1 MSDLRS
7 SSHSTGG
14 LTKARI
20 EALADG
26 VFAIAMTLL
35 VLDLKVPSVDHANP
49 GLLLPALLA
58 QWPKYFSY
66 VISFFMLG
74 IYWIG
79 HHNQFHVIRRSDRG
93 FLWINLLY
101 FMTISLLPFST
112 ALLGEY
118 SDTRIALIIY
128 GGNLAV
134 ISTVLYWHWYY
145 ATHNYRLIDSDID
158 PQIVTLAARRI
169 FTGVIVY
176 LFAISV
182 SFLSVSM
189 SLVVYLVAPLIF
201 LLPGKIDR
209 FWR

>member
-1 MSDLRS
+1 MSDPRS
-7 SSHSTGG
+7 FSHSAGG

-35 VLDLKVPSVDHANP
+35 VLDLKVPNISHANP
-49 GLLLPALLA
+49 DQLLPALLA
-58 QWPKYFSY
+58 QWPKYISY
-66 VISFFMLG
+66 AISFFMLG

-93 FLWINLLY
+93 FLWINILY
-101 FMTISLLPFST
+101 LMTISLLPFST

-118 SDTRIALIIY
+118 PGTRIALIIY

-134 ISTVLYWHWYY
+134 ISLVLYWHWFY
-145 ATHNYRLIDSDID
+145 ATHHHRLIDSDTD
-158 PQIVTLAARRI
+158 PRIVTLATRRI
-169 FTGVIVY
+169 LTGVIVY
-176 LFAISV
+176 LFAISASFV
-182 SFLSVSM
+182 SVTT
-189 SLVVYLVAPLIF
+189 SLVIYLAAPLIF
-201 LLPGKIDR
+201 LLPGKVDR

>member
-1 MSDLRS
+1 MSE
-7 SSHSTGG
+7 SHSPSNAASG
-14 LTKARI
+14 LTKSRI

-35 VLDLKVPSVDHANP
+35 VLELKVPNIDRVHPDQ
-49 GLLLPALLA
+49 LLPALVA
-58 QWPKYFSY
+58 QWPKYISY

-93 FLWINLLY
+93 FLWINILY
-101 FMTISLLPFST
+101 LMTISLLPFST

-118 SDTRIALIIY
+118 PGTRIALIIY

-134 ISTVLYWHWYY
+134 IGLVLYWHWYY

-158 PQIVTLAARRI
+158 PQIITLVARRI
-169 FTGVIVY
+169 LSGVIIY

-182 SFLSVSM
+182 SFMSVTM
-189 SLVVYLVAPLIF
+189 SLVIYLVAPLIF
-201 LLPGKIDR
+201 LLPGKVDR

>member
-1 MSDLRS
+1 MSDLHS

-35 VLDLKVPSVDHANP
+35 VLDLKVPSIGAENTDQ
-49 GLLLPALLA
+49 LLPALFA
-58 QWPKYFSY
+58 QWPKYISY
-66 VISFFMLG
+66 LISFFMLG

-93 FLWINLLY
+93 FLWINILY
-101 FMTISLLPFST
+101 LMTISLLPFST
-112 ALLGEY
+112 ALLGAY
-118 SDTRIALIIY
+118 PSTRIALIIY

-134 ISTVLYWHWYY
+134 IGSVLYWHWYY
-145 ATHNYRLIDSDID
+145 ATHNYRLIDPDID

-169 FTGVIVY
+169 LTGVIIY
-176 LFAISV
+176 LFAISA
-182 SFLSVSM
+182 SFISVTM
-189 SLVVYLVAPLIF
+189 SLVIYLVAPLIF
-201 LLPGKIDR
+201 LIPGKIDR
-209 FWR
+209 LWR

>member
-1 MSDLRS
+1 MSDPRS
-7 SSHSTGG
+7 SPHADGG
-14 LTKARI
+14 LAKARI

-35 VLDLKVPSVDHANP
+35 VLDLKVPNIGSANP
-49 GLLLPALLA
+49 DRLLPALLT
-58 QWPKYFSY
+58 QWPKYISY

-93 FLWINLLY
+93 FLWINILY
-101 FMTISLLPFST
+101 LMTISLLPFST

-118 SDTRIALIIY
+118 PGTRTALVVY

-134 ISTVLYWHWYY
+134 IGLVLYWHWYY
-145 ATHNYRLIDSDID
+145 ATHNFRLVDSDLD

-169 FTGVIVY
+169 LTGVIVY
-176 LFAISV
+176 LFAIGT
-182 SFLSVSM
+182 SFASETM
-189 SLVVYLVAPLIF
+189 SLAIYLVVPLIF
-201 LLPGKIDR
+201 LLPGKVDR